1 MIFELFLDMADFTP
15 VSLNR
20 MDTARLA
27 AYRTNLD
34 FYNGSQWQQTSRNRQ
49 LVFNYAKV
57 SIDKITSF
65 LMQGPGFACYP
76 AGPLSLRGA
85 ERRSNLEN
93 EEARVRRV
101 EQLLRQVYEDN
112 DLQQLDYETEIDAAI
127 LGDGCYKVIWDTDEK
142 RVRVTAP
149 DVSGVFAWWL
159 GDDMSRVWRVASRY
173 TLTRDEVQMLYSG
186 VIVGASPLVIAS
198 PLPPVILVSRSPEWS
213 EGEAKNLPGLK
224 VNSAKQPQGI
234 ATSPRLV
241 GAPRNDKVVVTELWT
256 ARDFQLY
263 LDNDLI
269 DSRPNPY
276 GFIPFIIFPNVKK
289 PKQFWGE
296 SDIPILV
303 QPQRELNRALS
314 QLSRILELSG
324 NPIAV
329 LENVASAEDIKVQPG
344 ALWTIPE
351 DAKAYLLDLLQGGG
365 VRLHVDYI
373 DLLYRSLHDIS
384 ELPRAAW
391 GGVERDLSGSALR
404 IELGS
409 LIQKV
414 IRKRTIRTNVY
425 HRRNAMVL
433 RLAEKYMGENF
444 EGVNH
449 RVVWGQ
455 VLPQDADRQAQT
467 EQLLVQAG
475 VHSRRT
481 AMDEMGVQDP
491 DEEFTRWLE
500 ERKKI
505 LEMNREFKAPSTRS
519 GTRERVIAA
528 DMEVPE

>member
-1 MIFELFLDMADFTP
+1 
-15 VSLNR
+15 
-20 MDTARLA
+20 MDTQRLA

-65 LMQGPGFACYP
+65 LMQGLGVACFP
-76 AGPLSLRGA
+76 TQDTDELK
-85 ERRSNLEN
+85 
-93 EEARVRRV
+93 ARVRKA
-101 EQLLRQVYEDN
+101 EQLLRNVHDQN
-112 DLQQLDYETEIDAAI
+112 AIQQLDYETEVDAAI
-127 LGDGCYKVIWDTDEK
+127 LGDGCYKVIWDPGQK
-142 RVRVTAP
+142 RIRITSP
-149 DVSGVFAWWL
+149 DVSGIFAWWL
-159 GDDMSRVWRVASRY
+159 GDDTTRVWRVASRY
-173 TLTRDEVQMLYSG
+173 TLTKDEVQILYQ
-186 VIVGASPLVIAS
+186 ASIEKANAA
-198 PLPPVILVSRSPEWS
+198 I
-213 EGEAKNLPGLK
+213 
-224 VNSAKQPQGI
+224 
-234 ATSPRLV
+234 
-241 GAPRNDKVVVTELWT
+241 TELWT
-256 ARDFQLY
+256 PADLSLY
-263 LDNDLI
+263 LDDDLI
-269 DSRPNPY
+269 ESKPNPY

-296 SDIPILV
+296 SDVPVMV

-384 ELPRAAW
+384 EMPRAAW
-391 GGVERDLSGSALR
+391 GGIERDLSGSALR
-404 IELGS
+404 IELSS

-425 HRRNAMVL
+425 HQRNAMIL
-433 RLAEKYMGENF
+433 RLAEMYMNENF
-444 EGVNH
+444 QEVQH
-449 RVVWGQ
+449 RVIWGQ
-455 VLPQDADRQAQT
+455 ILPQDVDRQAQT

-475 VHSRRT
+475 VHCRRT
-481 AMDEMGVQDP
+481 AMDEMGIRDP
-491 DEEFTRWLE
+491 DEEFARWLE
-500 ERKKI
+500 EREKI
-505 LEMNREFKAPSTRS
+505 LQMNKEFKTQSTR
-519 GTRERVIAA
+519 GGARERATAA
-528 DMEVPE
+528 DMEVPD